1 MFRKHFVGQFPSR
14 CGLFLVPGFS
24 REGPIESVSSVRSSV
39 RPFVRSSVTF
49 YFGNRSW
56 DRSEIFRDVRDKN
69 FKNNSTAV
77 FFVKIFFHPGKP
89 FFGQKW
95 PKMPKNHGFSHFT
108 GKRRIKFFYFF
119 FKKTLQSTYTTPNHP
134 YTRQN
139 FFSASKTIFNLLI
152 NFGPN
157 NDIY

>member
-24 REGPIESVSSVRSSV
+24 REGPIESVSFVRPSV
-39 RPFVRSSVTF
+39 RPSVTF

-77 FFVKIFFHPGKP
+77 FFVKILFHPEKP

-119 FKKTLQSTYTTPNHP
+119 LRHYKVPTSPPTTLTPGKICVL
-134 YTRQN
+134 
-139 FFSASKTIFNLLI
+139 ASKTIFWG
-152 NFGPN
+152 F
-157 NDIY
+157 